1 MENLEPSSPPVES
14 AGELTLPES
23 ADTGACSA
31 VKDALM
37 LALAE
42 GHGIRVDA
50 GKVKTIGTPMM
61 QLLAAAKRS
70 FDLDG
75 GSGMVIV
82 NASER
87 FSEVSRLL
95 GLTGFF
101 QVSEN

>member
-1 MENLEPSSPPVES
+1 MENLEPSSPPVET
-14 AGELTLPES
+14 AGELTLPEC
-23 ADTGACSA
+23 ADLGACPG

-37 LALAE
+37 LALA
-42 GHGIRVDA
+42 GGQGLKVDA

-75 GSGMVIV
+75 GSGMTVV

-95 GLTGFF
+95 GLTAVL